1 MCMAEAGITDAAAA
15 GPSTGPPATVEDCLM
30 GRPRVE
36 VELDDVE
43 FLCSLKLSL
52 TKVASLLGVSRST
65 IYRRMTTPR
74 TTLRYEISLSIY
86 YGAKYSLRS
95 TTVRNIVIYY
105 GAKYPLR
112 STTVRNIVI

>member
-1 MCMAEAGITDAAAA
+1 
-15 GPSTGPPATVEDCLM
+15 M

-65 IYRRMTTPR
+65 IYRRMNTKTTPR
-74 TTLRYEISLSIY
+74 TTLRYEISLSTTVRNIH
-86 YGAKYSLRS
+86 YGLLRYEISLS
-95 TTVRNIVIYY
+95 TTVRNIHY
-105 GAKYPLR
+105 GLLR
-112 STTVRNIVI
+112 YEISLSTTVRNSVI

>member
-65 IYRRMTTPR
+65 IYRRMNTKTTPR
-74 TTLRYEISLSIY
+74 TTLRYEISLS
-86 YGAKYSLRS
+86 
-95 TTVRNIVIYY
+95 TTVRNIHY
-105 GAKYPLR
+105 GLLR
-112 STTVRNIVI
+112 YEISLSTK